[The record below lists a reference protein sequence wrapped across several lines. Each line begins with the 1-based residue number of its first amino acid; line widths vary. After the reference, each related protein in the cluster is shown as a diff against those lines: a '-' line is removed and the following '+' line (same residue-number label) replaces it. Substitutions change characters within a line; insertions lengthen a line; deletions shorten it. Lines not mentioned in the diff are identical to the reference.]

1 MNEYQQYYAQQLA
14 PQQFGGLAPQGFF
27 GSLLGAPLGGLIG
40 RGIGGLFG
48 NSHLGSQIGQAAGG
62 IGGAFL
68 PLGVD
73 PVTAAYAQQAQQQ
86 QLQQLQ
92 QAQLAPQGWF
102 GNIIKSVAQPLGGA
116 IGGAFG
122 NAGLGNTI
130 GGIAGQLGGMLP
142 FAADPVTQAYAQQAA
157 QQQQLQQLQQL
168 QAQGLAPQGW
178 FGNIIKS
185 VAQPLGGMIG
195 GAFGN
200 SGLGNTIGGIAGQL
214 GGMLPFAADP
224 VQQAYAQQAAQL
236 QAQALSPQGWLS
248 NLLRNRTNT
257 GVMSPPIFSQPIG
270 SPGIGQSIPGIANM
284 LPFAADP
291 VAQAYAQQAQDAQL
305 QQLQG
310 LAPQGWFGNI
320 IKSVAQPLG
329 GAIGG
334 AFGNSGLGN
343 TIGGIAGQLGGMLPF
358 GTDPVTQAYAQQQA
372 QLAQLTQQAQL
383 ANAAN
388 SLYGGQ
394 TLH

>member
-1 MNEYQQYYAQQLA
+1 MNEYQQYYGQQQL
-14 PQQFGGLAPQGFF
+14 GGLAPQGFL
-27 GSLLGAPLGGLIG
+27 GGLLGAPLGGLIG

-48 NSHLGSQIGQAAGG
+48 NANLGSQIGQAAGG
-62 IGGAFL
+62 IGGSFL

-86 QLQQLQ
+86 QQLQ

-142 FAADPVTQAYAQQAA
+142 F
-157 QQQQLQQLQQL
+157 
-168 QAQGLAPQGW
+168 
-178 FGNIIKS
+178 S
-185 VAQPLGGMIG
+185 
-195 GAFGN
+195 
-200 SGLGNTIGGIAGQL
+200 
-214 GGMLPFAADP
+214 
-224 VQQAYAQQAAQL
+224 
-236 QAQALSPQGWLS
+236 
-248 NLLRNRTNT
+248 
-257 GVMSPPIFSQPIG
+257 
-270 SPGIGQSIPGIANM
+270 
-284 LPFAADP
+284 ADP
-291 VAQAYAQQAQDAQL
+291 VAQAYAQQAQLQQALAPQGFFSNLLHQQRPYGGVISPPIFSPTPTIGSPGIGNSGIVPPLLPFGADPVTQAYAQ
-305 QQLQG
+305 QQAQLQG

-334 AFGNSGLGN
+334 AFGNAGLGN

-358 GTDPVTQAYAQQQA
+358 GVDPVTAAYAQQQA
-372 QLAQLTQQAQL
+372 QLAQLAQQTQL
-383 ANAAN
+383 ANAGNTAQ
-388 SLYGGQ
+388 YGGPQ